1 MSDDP
6 DDDSIKVQ
14 VTGESEPGGKNCLV
28 LYDEDGVL
36 ASLIY
41 TEGTYYYQK
50 TGEMCSVPKEVR
62 KTDDTAVALE

>member
-1 MSDDP
+1 M
-6 DDDSIKVQ
+6 
-14 VTGESEPGGKNCLV
+14 TGESEPGGKNCIV

-50 TGEMCSVPKEVR
+50 TGKTGSVPKEVR